1 MKKYTT
7 AMIILALAAAI
18 LLFFFRSE
26 SESIDTLI
34 HAPAQESGNGQIW
47 IALEKS
53 AGGKYILKTP
63 TDGAH
68 RSALVYEDLDADGE
82 DEVIVFYSAETA
94 KDSVCMQVFTR
105 ENDGWK
111 ATAGIKSGF
120 GEIKQV
126 EFADLDGNGKLE
138 IVAGWGLQKN
148 NILQQISVYRYN
160 KSNVFLDEIFDEK
173 YLSFGLFDLNLDG
186 RSEIVLV
193 TSDITTEPVVQKL
206 TLFSYSGS
214 SFKSVG
220 TIKVDPSITTVSSL
234 NFDYYKRTASS
245 RVYIDGYTVD
255 GLLSTDLILFDSATG
270 KLERCYIDRET
281 VGAIS
286 KRNINVFCSDINS
299 DGMVEIPTSKNVEHN
314 GTAFSLIEWK
324 ALFKDNLSTVCYYYD
339 NRENGYFFSIPEI
352 IMDISYPSVSA
363 DGKRLGF
370 YLSEPSAEDEEDAGL
385 LFEIVFETAGTVNLI
400 STQYRFIG
408 SHRRTDFYCRI
419 TDFASN
425 IGITKKLIS
434 SSVIFV

>member
-1 MKKYTT
+1 
-7 AMIILALAAAI
+7 
-18 LLFFFRSE
+18 
-26 SESIDTLI
+26 
-34 HAPAQESGNGQIW
+34 
-47 IALEKS
+47 
-53 AGGKYILKTP
+53 
-63 TDGAH
+63 
-68 RSALVYEDLDADGE
+68 
-82 DEVIVFYSAETA
+82 
-94 KDSVCMQVFTR
+94 MQVFTR

-245 RVYIDGYTVD
+245 RVYIDGYTAD
-255 GLLSTDLILFDSATG
+255 GLLSTDLILFDSTIG

-286 KRNINVFCSDINS
+286 KRSINVFCSDINS
-299 DGMVEIPTSKNVEHN
+299 DVWLKYQQAKVLNI
-314 GTAFSLIEWK
+314 TALH
-324 ALFKDNLSTVCYYYD
+324 
-339 NRENGYFFSIPEI
+339 
-352 IMDISYPSVSA
+352 SV
-363 DGKRLGF
+363 
-370 YLSEPSAEDEEDAGL
+370 
-385 LFEIVFETAGTVNLI
+385 
-400 STQYRFIG
+400 
-408 SHRRTDFYCRI
+408 
-419 TDFASN
+419 
-425 IGITKKLIS
+425 
-434 SSVIFV
+434 